1 MYCSI
6 DDILKDFSK
15 TDLIQLANDENRSE
29 SSIDLNNAS
38 DACTIR
44 ILEQIQAAD
53 DEIDGY
59 LRSKYTLPLVSVP
72 QRIRQLSKDISI
84 YNVYKRRHRLDMP
97 DTLVGL
103 YKMAVSELDQIRK
116 GFVSLESNS
125 PSETIEASEIRCN
138 KTQKDKIFNSSLLG
152 SY

>member
-1 MYCSI
+1 MYCTI

-15 TDLIQLANDENRSE
+15 TDLIQLTNDENRSE
-29 SSIDLNNAS
+29 SSIDLSNVL

-44 ILEQIQAAD
+44 ILEQIKAAD
-53 DEIDGY
+53 EEIDGY
-59 LRSKYTLPLVSVP
+59 LRSKYPLPLSSVP

-97 DTLVGL
+97 DTLVSL
-103 YKMAVSELDQIRK
+103 YKMAVAELDQIRK
-116 GFVSLESNS
+116 GFVSLDINS
-125 PSETIEASEIRCN
+125 PSEATVVSKTRCN